1 MYMQKEKRRV
11 KMTEELKNKESI
23 VESKSIIEQIQD
35 EPLVNPFVSVYE
47 DENNYFLTANMPG
60 VKKENIQIKIEKE
73 DLIIVGKINL
83 EEKANRK
90 YVFREIPIA
99 NYYRKFHLA
108 ETIDSTKVEANYA
121 DGVLQIKLPKVES
134 IKPREIKIN

>member
-1 MYMQKEKRRV
+1 
-11 KMTEELKNKESI
+11 MTEELKNKESI

>member
-1 MYMQKEKRRV
+1 
-11 KMTEELKNKESI
+11 MTEEIKNKESI

-35 EPLVNPFVSVYE
+35 EPFVNPFVSVYE
-47 DENNYFLTANMPG
+47 DENNYFLTANLPG